1 MHIAGRRAG
10 FGAALLH
17 IIHEEKRAINQGWKA
32 QPGCNQQV
40 KPHALPLALQWIS
53 PDWALNRVRKL
64 AGNGSVANG
73 LDRPNWAPGGVQVA
87 RLSAKLLS

>member
-1 MHIAGRRAG
+1 MHITGQRAG
-10 FGAALLH
+10 FDAALLH

-64 AGNGSVANG
+64 AEKWLGRCV
-73 LDRPNWAPGGVQVA
+73 L
-87 RLSAKLLS
+87 